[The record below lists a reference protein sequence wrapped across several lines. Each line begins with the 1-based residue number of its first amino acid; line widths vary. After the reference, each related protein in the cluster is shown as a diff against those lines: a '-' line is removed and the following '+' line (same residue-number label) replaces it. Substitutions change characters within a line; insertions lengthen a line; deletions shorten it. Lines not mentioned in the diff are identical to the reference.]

1 MKRISWL
8 VLIVLA
14 VLHPPVARCQQIEK
28 VNPPVPPPSPLLS
41 KPLGFAREVKATARD
56 FVTFRDPQWSVLTF
70 AQIGAA
76 SADEVTT
83 LNNLRICATCTEIG
97 PSRFFVGQRP
107 DAHKFIIAGIIEI
120 GVEAVA
126 AHYFRSHG
134 PKDKLYWKALWALP
148 QSFSLFEHAQAAHYN
163 ATLKLNCSP
172 AAPGCN

>member
-1 MKRISWL
+1 MKRTCWQ
-8 VLIVLA
+8 VLTVLA
-14 VLHPPVARCQQIEK
+14 VLHPPFARCQQIEK
-28 VNPPVPPPSPLLS
+28 VNPPVPPRSELVA

-56 FVTFRDPQWSVLTF
+56 FATFRDPQWSALTI

-76 SADEVTT
+76 TADEVTT
-83 LNNLRICATCTEIG
+83 LNNLRICPTCTEIG

-107 DAHKFIIAGIIEI
+107 DAHKFIIAGVLEI

-148 QSFSLFEHAQAAHYN
+148 QSLSLFEHAQAAHYN

-172 AAPGCN
+172 ALPGCN